1 MTKAQFYG
9 RNDMKMMKKGLL
21 LGVTAVTFFLPWQ
34 IEGAEIT
41 QNSVLDGVAVYVIA
55 EQNSVKA
62 GDVLLSVESL
72 VGDMPA
78 ARADSDG
85 VVKKVFVKKGM
96 KVKAGDPVAVVE
108 V

>member
-1 MTKAQFYG
+1 
-9 RNDMKMMKKGLL
+9 MKMMKKGLL
-21 LGVTAVTFFLPWQ
+21 LGATAVTFFLPWQ

>member
-1 MTKAQFYG
+1 
-9 RNDMKMMKKGLL
+9 MKMMKKGLL

-85 VVKKVFVKKGM
+85 VVKRFL
-96 KVKAGDPVAVVE
+96 
-108 V
+108 